1 MSALAAGSVAATL
14 SAGGITAGAALQ
26 EELLPAWPAWLTSPL
41 AWRVAVSV
49 LGVLLIWIAGR
60 VIRKYLGRWIRDP
73 GSRYVA
79 RKAVHVVAV
88 VAALLFAASVLLE
101 GISGL
106 GLTLGVAGAG
116 LAFALQEA
124 ILSVAGWLAIS
135 FGGYYRTGDRV
146 RVGDV
151 TGDVI
156 DISVLR
162 TTLFEVG
169 EWVTGDMYNG
179 RVARVANAAVLRKP
193 VYNYSGDFPFLWD
206 EIQVPIRHGSDRAK
220 AREILE
226 RAVRETVGDY
236 VARAQATWRI
246 LMRKYLLAEGDVEPK
261 VHLTVDENWLTY
273 TVRYVAEYRGR
284 RAEKDELWRRVLDG
298 IDEAGADVRLA
309 VAAQEITVTDD
320 SEIGVRR
327 EGGDRGEGDGPG

>member
-1 MSALAAGSVAATL
+1 MSALAVGSVAATL
-14 SAGGITAGAALQ
+14 TPTGGVAAGVAALQ
-26 EELLPAWPAWLTSPL
+26 AELLPAWL
-41 AWRVAVSV
+41 ASALARRVGISV
-49 LGVLLIWIAGR
+49 VGLVLIWTAAR
-60 VIRKYLGRWIRDP
+60 LIRRYLSRWIQDP

-79 RKAVHVVAV
+79 RKAVNV
-88 VAALLFAASVLLE
+88 VAAVAAMLFVAAVLLE

-106 GLTLGVAGAG
+106 GVALGVAGAG

-156 DISVLR
+156 DVSVLR

-169 EWVTGDMYNG
+169 EWIRGDMYNG

-206 EIQVPIRHGSDRAK
+206 EIHVPIRHGSDRAK

-236 VARAQATWRI
+236 VPRAQATWRT

-261 VHLTVDENWLTY
+261 VHLTADENWLTY

-298 IDEAGADVRLA
+298 IEEAGADVRLA

-327 EGGDRGEGDGPG
+327 GGGDRREDDGYG